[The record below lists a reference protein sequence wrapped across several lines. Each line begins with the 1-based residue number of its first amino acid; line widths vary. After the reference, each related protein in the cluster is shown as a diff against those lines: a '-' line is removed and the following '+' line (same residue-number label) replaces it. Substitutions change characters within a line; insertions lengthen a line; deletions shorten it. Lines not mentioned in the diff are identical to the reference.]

1 MIVRPYGITT
11 QLAIVLRPRG
21 EDWLDDEMLAPR
33 EAAIDVMVS
42 MLEKNEEPML
52 GLERDAISA
61 ELASLS
67 FINFLIPDRGTP
79 LEKATFENFLED
91 IDYFL
96 VNGKRVGIH
105 CRASIGRSSVTADL
119 LIRSAAPAKDAWLQI
134 FMLPDCLDPDTEEQR
149 EWVDRHITAT
159 S

>member
-1 MIVRPYGITT
+1 MIVRPYWITT
-11 QLAIVLRPRG
+11 QLAIVPRPRG

-33 EAAIDVMVS
+33 EAAIDAVVS

-52 GLERDAISA
+52 GPERGAISG

-67 FINFLIPDRGTP
+67 FVNFLIPDWGTP
-79 LEKATFENFLED
+79 LEKATFEDFLED

-96 VNGKRVGIH
+96 VNGKRGGIH
-105 CRASIGRSSVTADL
+105 RRASIGRSSVTAAGL
-119 LIRSAAPAKDAWLQI
+119 LTRLGEPAKDARPQI
-134 FMLPDCLDPDTEEQR
+134 SILRDCLGPDTEEQR
-149 EWVDRHITAT
+149 DHITAT